1 VQCKALN
8 TYEDII
14 VQVDNGCFQT
24 LEQTLI
30 VSQDLGF
37 YFYFLK
43 KYLVLKN
50 LLNLYIYKI
59 LLNAKWL
66 PISKSNCQFQSYFI
80 LRSKFQMGSNLG

>member
-1 VQCKALN
+1 MTLLIQLFQSLRLLIVQCKALN
-8 TYEDII
+8 TYEDIN

-30 VSQDLGF
+30 NSQELGF

-50 LLNLYIYKI
+50 LINFVHL
-59 LLNAKWL
+59 
-66 PISKSNCQFQSYFI
+66 
-80 LRSKFQMGSNLG
+80 